1 MVTLKSKLH
10 KNYMNITWN
19 GGTSFNLNT
28 QKDKN
33 SNIIDIA
40 IEPVNSKNK
49 ENIILLKSDK
59 IATGQLKAGTKP
71 FLISGPGEY
80 EIGGVFV
87 QSIDT
92 QTKKP
97 FYLIESEEITV
108 CYISSL
114 KQEDVNLELNNIDIL
129 IIDINGSSSDR
140 AKEAAKIVAQVEPK
154 IVIPMGYNNS
164 KQLDEFLKVM
174 GIEKQEEIPKLNIKN
189 KDLSS
194 REGVEVVILSSK
206 K

>member
-1 MVTLKSKLH
+1 MVTSKSKLH

-19 GGTSFNLNT
+19 GGTFFNLST

-33 SNIIDIA
+33 SNIDIA

-59 IATGQLKAGTKP
+59 VANGQLKAGAKP

-140 AKEAAKIVAQVEPK
+140 AKEVAKIVAQVEPK

-174 GIEKQEEIPKLNIKN
+174 GIEKQEETPKLNIKN

>member
-19 GGTSFNLNT
+19 GGTFFNLST

-33 SNIIDIA
+33 SNNIDIA

-59 IATGQLKAGTKP
+59 VTNGQLKAGTKP

-140 AKEAAKIVAQVEPK
+140 AKDVAKIVAQVEPK

-174 GIEKQEEIPKLNIKN
+174 GIGKQEETPKLNIKN

>member
-1 MVTLKSKLH
+1 
-10 KNYMNITWN
+10 MNITWN
-19 GGTSFNLNT
+19 GGTFFNLST

-33 SNIIDIA
+33 SNIDIA

-59 IATGQLKAGTKP
+59 VANGQLKAGAKP

-80 EIGGVFV
+80 KIGGVFV

-108 CYISSL
+108 
-114 KQEDVNLELNNIDIL
+114 
-129 IIDINGSSSDR
+129 
-140 AKEAAKIVAQVEPK
+140 
-154 IVIPMGYNNS
+154 
-164 KQLDEFLKVM
+164 
-174 GIEKQEEIPKLNIKN
+174 
-189 KDLSS
+189 
-194 REGVEVVILSSK
+194 
-206 K
+206 

>member
-1 MVTLKSKLH
+1 MVTSKSKLH

-19 GGTSFNLNT
+19 GGTFFNLST

-33 SNIIDIA
+33 SNNIDIA

-59 IATGQLKAGTKP
+59 VTNGQLKAGAKP

-140 AKEAAKIVAQVEPK
+140 AKEVAKIVAQVEPK

>member
-1 MVTLKSKLH
+1 
-10 KNYMNITWN
+10 MNITWN
-19 GGTSFNLNT
+19 GGTFFNLST

-33 SNIIDIA
+33 SNNIDIA

-59 IATGQLKAGTKP
+59 VTNGQLKAGTKP

-140 AKEAAKIVAQVEPK
+140 AKDVAKIVAQVEPK

-174 GIEKQEEIPKLNIKN
+174 GIGKQEETPKLNIKN

-206 K
+206 KWKKRNKKN

>member
-1 MVTLKSKLH
+1 
-10 KNYMNITWN
+10 MNITWN
-19 GGTSFNLNT
+19 GGTFFNLST

-33 SNIIDIA
+33 SNNIDIA

-59 IATGQLKAGTKP
+59 VTNGQLKAGTKP

-140 AKEAAKIVAQVEPK
+140 AKDVAKIVAQVEPK

-174 GIEKQEEIPKLNIKN
+174 GIGKQEETPKLNIKN